1 MKIIKINRINYY
13 LLLSLLIHFLL
24 ILFTYKEKE
33 VSLGNK
39 IIPIEIINIESKPS
53 RGEYYLKPE
62 EPTINNKQKRIKKEN
77 LTNKELNRE
86 VIKEGINKS
95 QKKVKN
101 ELKSYAINEKTRK
114 NKNIGTEGYKNTNE
128 VEKGSLKGKGIE
140 KITCLSC
147 LRPVYPKYAL
157 RKGLGGNVIVK
168 VWIGVD
174 GKVEKTNLINSSGI
188 KIIDKSA
195 IQAAKN
201 SRFYPLLN
209 ATTLNIEYQLR
220 IE

>member
-24 ILFTYKEKE
+24 ILFTYKGKE

-53 RGEYYLKPE
+53 KGEYYLKPE

-77 LTNKELNRE
+77 LTNKEPNRE

-174 GKVEKTNLINSSGI
+174 GIVEKTNLINSSGI
-188 KIIDKSA
+188 EIIDKSA

-209 ATTLNIEYQLR
+209 ATTLNIEYQLT
-220 IE
+220 ID

>member
-1 MKIIKINRINYY
+1 MNIIKINRINYY

-24 ILFTYKEKE
+24 ILFTYKEKD

-101 ELKSYAINEKTRK
+101 ELKSYAINEKNRK

-157 RKGLGGNVIVK
+157 RKGLGGDVIVK

-195 IQAAKN
+195 IKAATN